1 MERSISSS
9 IIDPAILGM
18 FAKPFVSGALIDKLA
33 STHLA
38 LALLSANLEWVSL
51 PETST
56 FGETS

>member
-1 MERSISSS
+1 MERSTSSS

-18 FAKPFVSGALIDKLA
+18 FAKPLSGARIDKLA

-38 LALLSANLEWVSL
+38 LALLSANLEWVSM